1 MKPVL
6 SSNEAKLLYAVL
18 DAAYDDGL
26 LRDPL
31 IEKRWLAIR
40 RQAVSVLTL
49 DRASLYWLVQDLDML
64 GVLNRTWMQGRWLTV
79 KERIE
84 SAPMEFPPSQAPFSP
99 R

>member
-6 SSNEAKLLYAVL
+6 SSNEAKLLYTVL

-31 IEKRWLAIR
+31 IEKRWLEIR
-40 RQAVSVLTL
+40 RQAVAVSTL
-49 DRASLYWLVQDLDML
+49 DRAALYWLVQDLDMR
-64 GVLNRTWMQGRWLTV
+64 GGLNRTWMQGRWLTV

-84 SAPMEFPPSQAPFSP
+84 SAPMEFPASQAPFRP